1 MNLKGSS
8 VGLAAFATI
17 VLGILKSRGTIE
29 ISWAVVFVPLMLY
42 FVGMTISFIKLF
54 VKELSNTNVSRTGKK
69 K

>member
-17 VLGILKSRGTIE
+17 VLGFLKSRGTID

>member
-17 VLGILKSRGTIE
+17 VLGFLKSKGSID

>member
-17 VLGILKSRGTIE
+17 VLGFLKSRGTIDV
-29 ISWAVVFVPLMLY
+29 SWTVVFVPLMLY

-54 VKELSNTNVSRTGKK
+54 IKELSSTNVSRPGKK